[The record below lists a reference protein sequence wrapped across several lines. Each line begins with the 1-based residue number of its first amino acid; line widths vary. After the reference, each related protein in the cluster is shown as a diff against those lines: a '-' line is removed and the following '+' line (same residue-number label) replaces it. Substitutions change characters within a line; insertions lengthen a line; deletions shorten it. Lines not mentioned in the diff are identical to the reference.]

1 MKQTPVKLPE
11 PQDKLHEG
19 NSVSIGTSTSLEL
32 PSSCAVI
39 PRFPTS
45 LAITP
50 PAVIESFVL
59 LSVTPYP
66 YSCKSL
72 SKTQWSPGFRDDSV
86 VRSTVCSFRR
96 FTLNF
101 LHLHLG
107 TQCVMSL
114 QGIQCLLGL
123 LALGTHMVHRHTCR

>member
-11 PQDKLHEG
+11 LQDKLHEG
-19 NSVSIGTSTSLEL
+19 NSDSKGTSTSLDM

-39 PRFPTS
+39 PRFPIS
-45 LAITP
+45 LTITP
-50 PAVIESFVL
+50 TGVTESFVL

-66 YSCKSL
+66 HSCKSL
-72 SKTQWSPGFRDDSV
+72 SKTQCSPGFRDDSV

-96 FTLNF
+96 LTLNF
-101 LHLHLG
+101 LHLHLD
-107 TQCVMSL
+107 TQSVMSL

-123 LALGTHMVHRHTCR
+123 LALGTHMVHTHTCR